1 MRIKFV
7 KIDKSHIFQVINLL
21 SKNISNYTPKF
32 KNLRVIWRIF
42 SLQKNNFAIVALN
55 KKIIVGYGSAIL
67 EFKIRGGIACHIE
80 DIVVEKK
87 YRKFGIGKTIMNKL
101 LNYAKKKNCYKIS
114 LQCRASNLK
123 FYKKCG
129 YTVNGITMQ
138 KLI

>member
-32 KNLRVIWRIF
+32 KNLSVIWRIF

-101 LNYAKKKNCYKIS
+101 LNYAKKKIVI
-114 LQCRASNLK
+114 K
-123 FYKKCG
+123 FLCNAELV
-129 YTVNGITMQ
+129 T
-138 KLI
+138 